1 MVTAAPDLLP
11 EDPTVLQDA
20 TPMNLGGRVATVTSH
35 RLRNPTAESLDMI
48 LGKTGFL
55 QHCLSSIWN
64 IWAEV
69 EKPSEKQNKIT
80 RQQLDNYEVSVAAC
94 FKAYSDMTI

>member
-1 MVTAAPDLLP
+1 MIGPRHLRLKMLSCIRIRAKATLFFSQTARLFHPEVVTAAPDLLP

-64 IWAEV
+64 I
-69 EKPSEKQNKIT
+69 
-80 RQQLDNYEVSVAAC
+80 
-94 FKAYSDMTI
+94 